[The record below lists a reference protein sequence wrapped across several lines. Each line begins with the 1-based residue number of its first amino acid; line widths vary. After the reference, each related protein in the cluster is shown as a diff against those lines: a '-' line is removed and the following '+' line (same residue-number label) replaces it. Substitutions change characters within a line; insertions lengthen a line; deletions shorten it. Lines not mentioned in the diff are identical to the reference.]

1 MLNSSTN
8 ACYHIHSRCSFALQQ
23 SPHHI
28 HPTYKEQFHVI
39 LLNQPLQQPYEL
51 ACVRSHLGH
60 VSQIGRQQTRNKT
73 SADINTRNETCAVIQ
88 SKLIHLIL
96 LYSII
101 TIYEN
106 SSIVSAFQAFF

>member
-39 LLNQPLQQPYEL
+39 LLNQPLQQPHEL

-60 VSQIGRQQTRNKT
+60 VSQIGRQQTRNET
-73 SADINTRNETCAVIQ
+73 SAVIQ
-88 SKLIHLIL
+88 SKICKTLFIHLIL
-96 LYSII
+96 LDAIGI
-101 TIYEN
+101 IYEN
-106 SSIVSAFQAFF
+106 SSIVSALQAF